1 MKAFSSQ
8 LRENSDY
15 DSLWEI
21 CQRYGDALIDNSNA
35 LMMLNIRPESEL
47 KIPKITIKRAL
58 SALILIEGNK
68 DAVSALIGVYFLL
81 VDFVEDEVYNNLK
94 PHLKTIKESEEKS
107 QDEQALYVSE
117 ALGDETFAKRFKR
130 ENELKRERRN
140 NLIKALN
147 YLLQLA
153 EREDLMVNEELIK
166 NKEQGQ

>member
-21 CQRYGDALIDNSNA
+21 CKRYGDALIDNSNA

-68 DAVSALIGVYFLL
+68 AAVSALIGVYFLL

-94 PHLKTIKESEEKS
+94 PHLKTIKESERKS

-130 ENELKRERRN
+130 EKELKRERRN
-140 NLIKALN
+140 NLIKELN

>member
-68 DAVSALIGVYFLL
+68 AAVSALIGVYFLL

-94 PHLKTIKESEEKS
+94 PHLKTIKESEGKS

-140 NLIKALN
+140 NLIKELN